1 MSSPSNLDKWRFSTY
16 TGLIYLFTLY
26 LLTLMPVKSIQVM
39 VQPYLGKY
47 HQQLFTAII
56 IILLSRL
63 IMEIRI

>member
-1 MSSPSNLDKWRFSTY
+1 MGSPSNLDKWRFSTY

-26 LLTLMPVKSIQVM
+26 LLTLLPVQHIQAV

-47 HQQLFTAII
+47 HQQLFTAVI